1 MNAIASTTPVPAMP
15 IPATT
20 VPAVNKA
27 DNRSSYISFAAAF
40 ILGHGTAALSKGAD
54 PVLPLPAWVPL
65 TLLGVGV
72 VAGLV
77 LTMRAGAR
85 AKRGADQSELL
96 AEKLVGTSWVTGF
109 VALALAI
116 TGVAT
121 AFDLPE
127 LQDVLWPAGSV
138 LVVGLIN
145 LAEGAVRRNTLH
157 YGLGTWL
164 ALISSASLF
173 LDTPGVYSVLAIAGG
188 AGYIVAAALE
198 RRRLA
203 A

>member
-1 MNAIASTTPVPAMP
+1 MNATALTAPVPAT
-15 IPATT
+15 A
-20 VPAVNKA
+20 VPAANKA
-27 DNRSSYISFAAAF
+27 DNRSAYISFAAAF
-40 ILGHGTAALSKGAD
+40 ILGHGSAALSKGAD
-54 PVLPLPAWVPL
+54 PVLSLPAWAPL
-65 TLLGVGV
+65 TLLGAGIVT
-72 VAGLV
+72 GLV

-96 AEKLVGTSWVTGF
+96 AEKLVGTSWATGF
-109 VALALAI
+109 IALALAI
-116 TGVAT
+116 TGVST

-127 LQDVLWPAGSV
+127 LQDVLWPAGSA

-164 ALISSASLF
+164 ALIASASLF

-188 AGYIVAAALE
+188 AGYVVAAILE